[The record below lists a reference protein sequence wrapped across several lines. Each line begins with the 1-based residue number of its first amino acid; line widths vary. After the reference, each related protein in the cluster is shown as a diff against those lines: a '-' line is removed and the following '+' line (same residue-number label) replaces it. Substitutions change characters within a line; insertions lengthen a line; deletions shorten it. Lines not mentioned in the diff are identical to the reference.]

1 MNAGFTKEDVLSP
14 FLPSL
19 VGELTSREFRP
30 AIRIDCDEK
39 KSRLTVCVCACVS
52 VCVSVRTHKHA
63 L

>member
-14 FLPSL
+14 FLPSS

-39 KSRLTVCVCACVS
+39 EESADCVCVRV
-52 VCVSVRTHKHA
+52 
-63 L
+63 